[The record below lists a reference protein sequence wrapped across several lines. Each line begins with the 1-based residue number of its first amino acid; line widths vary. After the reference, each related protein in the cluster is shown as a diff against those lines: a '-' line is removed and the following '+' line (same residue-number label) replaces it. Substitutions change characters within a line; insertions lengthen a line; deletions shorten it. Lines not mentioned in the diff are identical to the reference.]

1 MPFQLGSLT
10 VRSPRSALRPT
21 GGVYGARVP
30 VHGAAHYVACEASG
44 FTYSRVADSAH
55 GAPVLQSTADA
66 FVHEASSRASQTK
79 YLKIYL
85 WGWLA
90 VLVLS
95 LAVGWELTAALTVTG
110 GIGALFIRKREVEGA
125 KTRVFY
131 DVDNDE
137 IVARLALCS
146 VAGEALAHTTRLWSI
161 YSASAVAQAKYN
173 AGASTNVGRTLVH
186 CGFGPLPG
194 IETNLGTFAIT
205 IGPQKLLFL
214 PDRLLVQHGNH
225 FGWASYESLT
235 IEYAE
240 TRFVETGA
248 VPPDARMVDRTWQ
261 FVNRDGGPDRRFA
274 NNPTLPVLSYGKL
287 AIHSSAGLYVQLQS
301 SNAGATHAAAS
312 ALQELVRIAREG
324 MGAAAYGPPP
334 SNYGPPPAPVAYA
347 PAPSAPQPLPP
358 PVVQAPP
365 PAFGPAPSANRGPAA
380 LAAPMQHY
388 PRRFAGEEESLKVAG
403 RTIARPL
410 TYVSGST
417 AGADASTI
425 VLSLPVGNA
434 ERATPLPYWPNYSEI
449 TPDQRAKYLDWLAA
463 GRSNPDAE
471 IGYMFIYFY
480 GLEWRILRENADIET
495 CLAEVER
502 LVGIYGPRSA
512 SVRSYA
518 GSLITF
524 AALRSFD
531 SFDEGAL
538 DRMLGTLPQQ
548 SETAMALLLAWYA
561 QRGRPLPA
569 RHAFTLTS
577 TLEDAKGGVVV
588 QRSRKELSDLFASRY
603 REKLGDGLVMDA
615 AKRPLTFN
623 YLPASATWHRSGTKL
638 SVSLPHVVGKK
649 AQFAPL
655 VALWNQAVDELRRAS
670 SLKAKNAGVLTPDGW
685 AALPSEL
692 RAQYDHPDRDRWDS
706 SIASSAKLADFH
718 AVPAEALAKLARV
731 SIGEKVSASQHK
743 KITEAAAELGYAIE
757 PDGRVLKDGLRAS
770 DAVLVWKSDHTAEP
784 YAPTYAAV
792 YTMTALTMTIAMAD
806 GVLLDEETK
815 VIRDMLG
822 ELLKLDDGLRRRLE
836 ALQLLL
842 ARQPAKAASIAK
854 KLRTTR
860 SAFELAK
867 LGRILVAVAA
877 ADGTVSDEEHKA
889 LRSLYKA
896 LGLDSTDLATAL
908 TESGAKLASDDVV
921 SVREASPSSGGEKLP
936 LPPVEHGV
944 AIDHAAVAAIL
955 ADTRDVAAI
964 LAEVLDR
971 EEDEPTSLEIP
982 PTAPLLAPAGSPQI
996 TAIAADLDIR
1006 YHAVLEDLLAK
1017 PSWTKEEV
1025 RVLASGRSLMAG
1037 AIVETINAWSD
1048 EALGDFLIEEDNGW
1062 KIRLELVKRAA

>member
-1 MPFQLGSLT
+1 
-10 VRSPRSALRPT
+10 
-21 GGVYGARVP
+21 VYGARVP
-30 VHGAAHYVACEASG
+30 VQSAAHYVGCEAWG
-44 FTYSRVADSAH
+44 FSYRRKAEGGH
-55 GAPVLQSTADA
+55 GAPVLDSTGDA
-66 FVHEASSRASQTK
+66 LVLEASARASRTSL
-79 YLKIYL
+79 LKVYL
-85 WGWLA
+85 WICAA
-90 VLVLS
+90 VVVLS
-95 LAVGWELTAALTVTG
+95 LLVAWELAAFLTLAAGVGAFFVRKHDVDG
-110 GIGALFIRKREVEGA
+110 GT
-125 KTRVFY
+125 TRVYY
-131 DVDNDE
+131 DVDSDE
-137 IVARLALCS
+137 IVARLAVCS

-161 YSASAVAQAKYN
+161 YSASAVADMKYN

-186 CGFGPLPG
+186 CAFGSLPG
-194 IETNLGTFAIT
+194 IETNLGTFAIS

-240 TRFVETGA
+240 TRFIETGA
-248 VPPDARMVDRTWQ
+248 VPPDARMVDRTYQ

-287 AIHSSAGLYVQLQS
+287 VIHSAAGLYIQLQS

-324 MGAAAYGPPP
+324 IGGRRDAAYGPPP
-334 SNYGPPPAPVAYA
+334 SGAYTPPPPPTAPAYA
-347 PAPSAPQPLPP
+347 PPPSAPR
-358 PVVQAPP
+358 PVVAPIVPAAAAALRPAAPP
-365 PAFGPAPSANRGPAA
+365 TPAVYSGPSHVAPAA
-380 LAAPMQHY
+380 VQNY
-388 PRRFAGEEESLKVAG
+388 PRRFVGEAESLNVAG
-403 RTIARPL
+403 RTITRPL
-410 TYVSGST
+410 TYVAGST

-434 ERATPLPYWPNYSEI
+434 ARATPLPYWPSYSDI

-463 GRSNPDAE
+463 GKSSPDAE
-471 IGYMFIYFY
+471 IGYVFIYFY
-480 GLEWRILRENADIET
+480 GLEWRILRESADIET

-502 LVGIYGPRSA
+502 LVSIYGPRSA

-518 GSLITF
+518 ASLITF

-531 SFDEGAL
+531 SFDERGL
-538 DRMLGTLPQQ
+538 DRMLGSLPQQ
-548 SETAMALLLAWYA
+548 SESAMALLLAWYA
-561 QRGRPLPA
+561 QRGLPLPA

-577 TLEDAKGGVVV
+577 TFEDTKGGVVV
-588 QRSRKELSDLFASRY
+588 QRSRKELADLFAARY
-603 REKLGDGLVMDA
+603 REKLGDGIVMDA
-615 AKRPLTFN
+615 AKRPLTFS
-623 YLPASATWHRSGTKL
+623 YLPASATWLRSGTKL
-638 SVSLPHVVGKK
+638 SVSLPHVVGRK

-670 SLKAKNAGVLTPDGW
+670 SLKAKNAGVLTPEGW
-685 AALPSEL
+685 AALPPEL

-706 SIASSAKLADFH
+706 AIAASAKLADFH
-718 AVPAEALAKLARV
+718 AIPAEALAKLARV
-731 SIGEKVSASQHK
+731 PIGEKVSASQHK
-743 KITEAAAELGYAIE
+743 KITDAAAELGYACE
-757 PDGRVLKDGLRAS
+757 PDGRALKDGLRVS
-770 DAVLVWKSDHTAEP
+770 DAVLVWKSADTTEP

-792 YTMTALTMTIAMAD
+792 YTMTALTMTVAMAD

-860 SAFELAK
+860 SALELAK

-877 ADGTVSDEEHKA
+877 ADGTVSDDEHKA
-889 LRSLYKA
+889 LRSLYKS
-896 LGLDSTDLATAL
+896 LGLDATDLATAL
-908 TESGAKLASDDVV
+908 TESGAKLAVDDVV

-936 LPPVEHGV
+936 PPPTEHGV

-982 PTAPLLAPAGSPQI
+982 PVAPLLAPAASAEV
-996 TAIAADLDIR
+996 TALAADLDIR
-1006 YHAVLEDLLAK
+1006 YHAVLEDLLTK
-1017 PSWTKEEV
+1017 PVWTKDEV
-1025 RVLASGRSLMAG
+1025 RALASNRGLMAG

-1048 EALGDFLIEEDNGW
+1048 EALGDFLIEEEDGW
-1062 KIRLELVKRAA
+1062 RIRVDLVKKAA